1 MECEIGQLIYMMYI
15 YRHYALAVSH
25 NSDILSSKLM
35 SSCTDFFD
43 EFNPPWFNPIK
54 ESPKPHTHTEYI
66 IHILCLRTFYFL
78 RGFTCSNKSILW
90 ISSVYLYWN
99 VLLLYIYTS
108 LIRKIN
114 RVSDSSKKYVQLD
127 ISFNDKIF
135 LLCEIAKA

>member
-54 ESPKPHTHTEYI
+54 ESPKPHTYR

-78 RGFTCSNKSILW
+78 RGFTCSNKSILLR
-90 ISSVYLYWN
+90 ISSVCLYWN
-99 VLLLYIYTS
+99 VLLWYYYIYCTS
-108 LIRKIN
+108 SLSQKIN
-114 RVSDSSKKYVQLD
+114 CGLNSSKKYTSRID
-127 ISFNDKIF
+127 ISFD
-135 LLCEIAKA
+135 

>member
-54 ESPKPHTHTEYI
+54 ESPKPHTYR

-78 RGFTCSNKSILW
+78 RGFTCSNKSILLR
-90 ISSVYLYWN
+90 ISSVCLYWN
-99 VLLLYIYTS
+99 VLLWYYYIYCNSTTS
-108 LIRKIN
+108 LSQKIN
-114 RVSDSSKKYVQLD
+114 CGFNSSKKYIQID
-127 ISFNDKIF
+127 ISLD
-135 LLCEIAKA
+135 